1 LLLRPLFFFRA
12 LFVFFIATS
21 RIENIFSLGIEL
33 SFYCTVIF
41 RGLYCFSLLFRL
53 ISFYFTAFLQSWAYV
68 LWAAK
73 QNRSGAVNENGPT
86 IIELEITQPSL
97 ASFFGFTL
105 GQPKFM
111 QKSPRQPCD

>member
-1 LLLRPLFFFRA
+1 
-12 LFVFFIATS
+12 
-21 RIENIFSLGIEL
+21 
-33 SFYCTVIF
+33 VIF